1 MPHLR
6 KRACRVS
13 LGVLVGLAMLVVV
26 PLCGAAAPT
35 TYMTDLGAFCKEV
48 DEGYP
53 FFELK
58 GIQKDWAAAKAR
70 LATQVRRCRSDSDFL
85 GLVVEAIG
93 VLRDAHMTIQD
104 PKAQMPPPPA
114 EYYPGLSFLPAIK
127 NTVVVMYPPRGHEAT
142 LKTGTL
148 VVAIDGKPARAVL
161 DERAKRAWAKGG
173 SFSSPQRARLFEYR
187 IPLRGRQGEKHTL
200 AYFDGRKPKT
210 MTLVSTVESKGWPHV
225 YNPPKDLT
233 AADRSFS
240 YGRLPSGS
248 GYMYIRRIDG
258 STATGMKEALE
269 KVPGARGWVVDL
281 CGNGGGGYDASL
293 IETIKGMPRPVAVV
307 IDAGCISAGETL
319 ARDFAHY
326 AGARLFG
333 EKTAGSSSSK
343 RQWTFPSGIASI
355 RISVRSR
362 WRADR
367 KPIEFN
373 GIDPDVPVEAVPPEV
388 AGGVNSAIRRAEVYL
403 RTAPK

>member
-1 MPHLR
+1 MPHPR
-6 KRACRVS
+6 KRVRRLS
-13 LGVLVGLAMLVVV
+13 LAVLVSLAMLVFA

-35 TYMTDLGAFCKEV
+35 KYMTDLGAFFKEV

-58 GIQKDWAAAKAR
+58 GIQKDWAAAKQR
-70 LATQVRRCRSDSDFL
+70 LATRVRQCQSDSDFL
-85 GLVVEAIG
+85 GLVVEAIR
-93 VLRDAHMTIQD
+93 VLRDAHMTIED
-104 PKAQMPPPPA
+104 AKAEIPQPPA
-114 EYYPGLSFLPAIK
+114 EYYPGISFLPALR
-127 NTVVVMYPPRGHEAT
+127 NTVVVMYPPRGHEAE

-161 DERAKRAWAKGG
+161 DERAKRAWAQGG
-173 SFSSPQRARLFEYR
+173 PFSSPQRARLFEYR
-187 IPLRGRQGEKHTL
+187 IALRGPQGEKHTL
-200 AYFDGRKPKT
+200 AYLDGRKPKT
-210 MTLVSTVESKGWPHV
+210 VTLVSTAEAKGWPHV

-233 AADRSFS
+233 AAGRSFS

-248 GYMYIRRIDG
+248 GYMYIRSIDD
-258 STATGMKEALE
+258 STAAGMKEALE

-281 CGNGGGGYDASL
+281 CGNGGGGYDESL

-319 ARDFAHY
+319 ARDFAQY

-362 WRADR
+362 WGADR

-373 GIDPDVPVEAVPPEV
+373 GIAPDVEVEAVPPEV
-388 AGGVNSAIRRAEVYL
+388 AGGLNSAIRRAEEYL

>member
-1 MPHLR
+1 
-6 KRACRVS
+6 
-13 LGVLVGLAMLVVV
+13 
-26 PLCGAAAPT
+26 
-35 TYMTDLGAFCKEV
+35 MTDLGAFFKEV

-104 PKAQMPPPPA
+104 PKAQMPQPPA
-114 EYYPGLSFLPAIK
+114 EYYPGLSFLPALR
-127 NTVVVMYPPRGHEAT
+127 NTVVVMYPPRGREAE

-173 SFSSPQRARLFEYR
+173 SFSSPQR
-187 IPLRGRQGEKHTL
+187 
-200 AYFDGRKPKT
+200 
-210 MTLVSTVESKGWPHV
+210 
-225 YNPPKDLT
+225 
-233 AADRSFS
+233 
-240 YGRLPSGS
+240 
-248 GYMYIRRIDG
+248 
-258 STATGMKEALE
+258 
-269 KVPGARGWVVDL
+269 
-281 CGNGGGGYDASL
+281 
-293 IETIKGMPRPVAVV
+293 
-307 IDAGCISAGETL
+307 
-319 ARDFAHY
+319 
-326 AGARLFG
+326 ARLFG

-388 AGGVNSAIRRAEVYL
+388 AGGLNSAIRRAEAYL